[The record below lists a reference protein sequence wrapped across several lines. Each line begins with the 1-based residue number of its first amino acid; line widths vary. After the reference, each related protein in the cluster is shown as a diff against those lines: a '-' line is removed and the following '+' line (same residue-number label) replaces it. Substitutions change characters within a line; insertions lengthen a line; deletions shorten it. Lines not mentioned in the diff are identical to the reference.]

1 MAPTGETRKALRA
14 NDPTA
19 VGPYWLTARLGSGG
33 MGTVY
38 LGSDAAGRQAAVKVL
53 RDDLSSDLALG
64 RRFAREAVAVAA
76 IDSPRVATLLDAD
89 PLGEPAWL
97 ATEYVRGPTL
107 AASVLADGPPSRRGL
122 RALAVG
128 TAEALCA
135 VHEVGVV
142 HRDLKPSNI
151 MLADD
156 GPKII
161 DFGIVA
167 GLPETVTASG
177 LVLGSVGYIA
187 PELLLDGGRPTPK
200 VDIFSWALTLVFAS
214 TGRAPFGDGPAEA
227 VLYRTVNSV
236 PDLSDLPNGLH
247 RLVAAAL
254 DKAPARRPTAA
265 ELVAELRETSLAYE
279 LTAAS
284 PRAGAGS
291 IPTTSGRWLDPRP
304 PRLPA
309 SRPRRQ
315 RVLLPAAGVVAA
327 LAITGTAL
335 IAEAPRHASGAAPAP
350 RSVSTAP
357 ASPGTPAPATTG
369 PTSLVGTV
377 PVDDQIAD
385 PAASARP
392 SPETDPT
399 PSNRGPAT
407 GPGPS
412 AAAQPSSA
420 DLPPA
425 PKPKADVH
433 GQAQPASP
441 RTKAPKPH

>member
-1 MAPTGETRKALRA
+1 MVPTGEIRKALRA

-19 VGPYWLTARLGSGG
+19 VGPYRLRARLGSGG

-38 LGSDAAGRQAAVKVL
+38 LGSDAAGRLAAVKVL
-53 RDDLSSDLALG
+53 RDDLASDLALG
-64 RRFAREAVAVAA
+64 RRFAREVVAVAA

-107 AASVLADGPPSRRGL
+107 AASVPADGPLSGRRL

-187 PELLLDGGRPTPK
+187 PELLLDGGRPTSK

-236 PDLSDLPNGLH
+236 PDLSDIPNGLR

-265 ELVAELRETSLAYE
+265 ELLAELRETSLAYE

-284 PRAGAGS
+284 PRARAGS
-291 IPTTSGRWLDPRP
+291 IPTASGRWLDPRP

-309 SRPRRQ
+309 PRPRRQ

-335 IAEAPRHASGAAPAP
+335 IAQAPRDGSGAAPAP
-350 RSVSTAP
+350 RPVSAGP
-357 ASPGTPAPATTG
+357 ASPGSGTPAPATTG
-369 PTSLVGTV
+369 PTSVTGTGQ
-377 PVDDQIAD
+377 VDDQITD
-385 PAASARP
+385 PAAPARP
-392 SPETDPT
+392 SPETDPD
-399 PSNRGPAT
+399 AH

-412 AAAQPSSA
+412 AAVHPSSA
-420 DLPPA
+420 GLPPA
-425 PKPKADVH
+425 PQPKAGLH
-433 GQAQPASP
+433 GQQQRASP
-441 RTKAPKPH
+441 RTKTPKPH